1 MKYKKDEIYDLEG
14 ERVKVLDFL
23 ENFVHYEVLENG
35 ERFYCGYGYWEKSA
49 KHIVVK
55 MQDVEVKDMV
65 NHPSH
70 YNKGKYECLE
80 VVKELVK
87 DMEGEEAILFFNTFK
102 YLWRYK
108 FKNGIEDLKKC
119 EFYLKELIFMNE
131 IP

>member
-1 MKYKKDEIYDLEG
+1 M
-14 ERVKVLDFL
+14 
-23 ENFVHYEVLENG
+23 N
-35 ERFYCGYGYWEKSA
+35 
-49 KHIVVK
+49 
-55 MQDVEVKDMV
+55 KDMV

>member
-14 ERVKVLDFL
+14 KKVKVLDFL
-23 ENFVHYEVLENG
+23 EYFVHYEVLENG
-35 ERFYCGYGYWEKSA
+35 ERFYCGYGYWKKSA

-55 MQDVEVKDMV
+55 MQDVEVKEMV